1 MIFVGVMKNFKSILM
16 GREIFLKIF
25 YGSKNIFLCSP
36 LVMLIFKLRESER
49 KMSKLA
55 FKEI

>member
-1 MIFVGVMKNFKSILM
+1 MIFVGVMKNFKCILM

-25 YGSKNIFLCSP
+25 YGSQNIFLCSS

>member
-1 MIFVGVMKNFKSILM
+1 MVFVGVMKNFKRILM
-16 GREIFLKIF
+16 GCEIFLKIF
-25 YGSKNIFLCSP
+25 YGSQNIFLCSP
-36 LVMLIFKLRESER
+36 LVMLIFKLRKSER